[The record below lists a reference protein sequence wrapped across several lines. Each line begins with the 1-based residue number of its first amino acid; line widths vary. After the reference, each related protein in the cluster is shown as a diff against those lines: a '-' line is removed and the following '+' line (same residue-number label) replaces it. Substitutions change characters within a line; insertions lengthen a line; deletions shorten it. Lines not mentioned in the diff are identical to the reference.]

1 MAHQRGQVKGNV
13 TYREGD
19 GVEIKVPLGPCEIE
33 VTDLDVTLTWVD
45 GATHGSTA
53 IPLSDYERYVATG
66 ALVVVE

>member
-1 MAHQRGQVKGNV
+1 MAHKRGQVKGQL

-19 GVEIKVPLGPCEIE
+19 GVEMKVPVGPCEIE

-53 IPLSDYERYVATG
+53 IPLSEYERYVANG
-66 ALVVVE
+66 ALVVD